1 MRLLLQRP
9 KGRPLR
15 TARGQGTK
23 DVMIRFR
30 EVILL
35 LALLF
40 LGGCAAGPNAV
51 ANTPGETGTVAGFWL
66 GLWHAC
72 IWPITQLCL
81 NYGKRIYSWEVGLS
95 IGGIEV
101 SGKLY
106 TGRSSNTSAPN
117 WRTVP
122 SERIENIINVTATES
137 IAY

>member
-40 LGGCAAGPNAV
+40 LAGCAAGPNAV
-51 ANTPGETGTVAGFWL
+51 ANTPGENGTVAGFWL
-66 GLWHAC
+66 GLWHGWVC
-72 IWPITQLCL
+72 PINFVLSPFPDSVHFF
-81 NYGKRIYSWEVGLS
+81 YGYNNRRWGRFWFLLRAAARRWVVG
-95 IGGIEV
+95 
-101 SGKLY
+101 
-106 TGRSSNTSAPN
+106 SA
-117 WRTVP
+117 
-122 SERIENIINVTATES
+122 S
-137 IAY
+137 